1 MANSARTAIFSSTHL
16 PSGRRPERI
25 NRASKALAAL
35 AALLFA
41 AGPAAALSQ
50 IPGEEGLARP
60 REGIVTVPLPP
71 LFDGVRERSEPGQT
85 PADGGADDWPQPETG
100 EPGLNEAPSF
110 EDDQPAPPRR
120 PEAEPL
126 PISYGDDNLPTPVR
140 DLRARLIEIAR
151 AGEIE
156 ALRPYLETGAEP
168 TGLAVQPVEG
178 DPIAFLKQTS
188 GDGQGVEILAILLEV
203 LLAGH
208 VLVGEGTEEAIH
220 VWPYF
225 TQVPLDRLSK
235 PQMVELFEIVTAGDY
250 AFMVENG
257 AYDFYRVGI
266 SPGGRLEFF
275 LTGD

>member
-1 MANSARTAIFSSTHL
+1 MPNCRE
-16 PSGRRPERI
+16 PRRI
-25 NRASKALAAL
+25 NRAGTAIVAL
-35 AALLFA
+35 AALLLA
-41 AGPAAALSQ
+41 AGPALALSQ
-50 IPGEEGLARP
+50 IPGEEGISRP
-60 REGIVTVPLPP
+60 RDGIVTVPLPP
-71 LFDGVRERSEPGQT
+71 LFDGVRERSEPSETPPASGQD
-85 PADGGADDWPQPETG
+85 AWPQPESG

-110 EDDQPAPPRR
+110 EDDQPAPAPSS
-120 PEAEPL
+120 PSEAEPL
-126 PISYGDDNLPTPVR
+126 PISYGDENLPTPVR
-140 DLRARLIEIAR
+140 DLRAKLIEIAR

-188 GDGQGVEILAILLEV
+188 GDGEGVEILAILLEV

-225 TQVPLDRLSK
+225 TQVPLDRLTK

-250 AFMVENG
+250 AYMVENG